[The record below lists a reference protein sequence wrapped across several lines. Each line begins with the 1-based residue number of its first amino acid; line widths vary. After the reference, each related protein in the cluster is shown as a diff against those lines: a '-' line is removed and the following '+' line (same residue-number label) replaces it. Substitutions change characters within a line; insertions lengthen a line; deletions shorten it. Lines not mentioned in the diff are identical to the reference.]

1 MTPEEK
7 ARQDIDK
14 LLIQAG
20 WDVQDRSRLNL
31 GAKLGVAI
39 REFPTQKGP
48 ADYMLFV
55 DRKAVG
61 VVEAKPTGTTLSGV
75 AEQSGKY
82 IASTDADLPKV
93 DVHLPFAYE
102 STGAETFFRDERDP
116 QPRSR
121 RLFAFHKP
129 ETIQEWLQEEETLR
143 KRLQNYPELS
153 VYGLRGCQIEA
164 IGNLE
169 ASLAKDDPRAL
180 LQMATGSGKTFTAV
194 SFIYRL
200 LKFGKAKRVLFLV
213 DRGNLGRQTLK
224 EFQKFTIP
232 DDGRKFT
239 ELYNVQHLK
248 SPSIDPVSKVCIG
261 TIQRMYSILSGN
273 QDFDASLEEES
284 QFDNAPEFTYEDKV
298 PVEYNPQLPI
308 EAFDFI
314 VTDECHRSIYNLWRQ
329 VLEYFDAH
337 LIGLTATPSKQTIGF
352 FNSNLIMEYSHERA
366 VADGINVGYDI
377 YRIKT
382 KIGEEGNTIEQGTF
396 VDVRNRETRKVRW
409 EKLDEKLTY
418 QASQLDRSVV
428 APDQIRTVIKVFK
441 NWLPD
446 IFPDRET
453 VPKTLIFAKDDNHAE
468 EIVHIVREVFGKG
481 NDFAKKITYR
491 TGEDVE
497 ELIQSFRNSY
507 FPRIAVTVDMI
518 STGTDIK
525 PLECLIFM
533 RDVKSRVY
541 FEQMK
546 GRGTRTIGKDDLK
559 AVTPDAEYKNRFVIF
574 DAVGVTDSIKTDSR
588 TLERQPFVSFKK
600 LLEKAA
606 LRTID
611 EDGLA
616 SLAGRISKF
625 EQSLN
630 EADKAEIS
638 QANNGI
644 SLKQVAHELIDV
656 IDPDVASTPEE
667 KERQKHE
674 ALKYFDNPDFR
685 QLMLDIKQ
693 KNEIVIDLTPD
704 NPLDMPKP
712 EPVQPEELVQGFE
725 TFIKENK
732 DEITALQ
739 IIFSK
744 PYKKQSLTFQEIK
757 ELRDRLLHA
766 NIRFTND
773 QLWHAYRELYKS
785 KVRNAKPDRVLTN
798 IVSLVRFAVD
808 KSQDLEPFP
817 TSVEERYQQWL
828 NDSHSKGMQY
838 SDDQLA
844 WLNMIKNYVAV
855 NGSIQLDGEITSFE
869 LPPFSDKGGI
879 YKAHEVFGSLLEPI
893 TNELNNYLVI

>member
-1 MTPEEK
+1 MTPEEI
-7 ARQDIDK
+7 ARKDIDR
-14 LLIQAG
+14 LLTQAG
-20 WDVQDRSRLNL
+20 WDIQDRSRLNL
-31 GAKLGVAI
+31 GAKLGVAV

-61 VVEAKPTGTTLSGV
+61 VVEAKPAGTTLSGV

-82 IASTDADLPKV
+82 ITSTDPNLPKV
-93 DVHLPFAYE
+93 DEHLPFAYE
-102 STGAETFFRDERDP
+102 STGAETFFRNERDP

-129 ETIQEWLQEEETLR
+129 ETLLEWVQDDSTLR
-143 KRLQNYPELS
+143 GRLQSFPELN
-153 VYGLRGCQIEA
+153 VIGLRDCQIEA
-164 IGNLE
+164 ISNLE
-169 ASLAKDDPRAL
+169 KSLSKDDPRAL
-180 LQMATGSGKTFTAV
+180 LQMATGSGKTFTAT

-200 LKFGKAKRVLFLV
+200 LKYGKAKRILFLV

-224 EFQKFTIP
+224 EFQKFTVP

-248 SPSIDPVSKVCIG
+248 SPNVDPVSKVCIG

-273 QDFDASLEEES
+273 IEFDESLEEGS
-284 QFDNAPEFTYEDKV
+284 QFDNAPEFSYDNKV
-298 PVEYNPQLPI
+298 PVEYNPNLPI

-337 LIGLTATPSKQTIGF
+337 LIGLTATPSKHTVGF
-352 FNSNLIMEYSHERA
+352 FNSNLVMEYSHERA
-366 VADGINVGYDI
+366 VADGINVGYDV

-382 KIGEEGNTIEQGTF
+382 QIGEEGNTINQGTY

-409 EKLDEKLTY
+409 EQLDEDLTY
-418 QASQLDRSVV
+418 DSNQLDRSVV

-441 NWLPD
+441 SWLPD
-446 IFPDRET
+446 IFPDRDT

-481 NDFAKKITYR
+481 NEFAKKITYR
-491 TGEDVE
+491 TGENVDD
-497 ELIQSFRNSY
+497 LIQSFRNSY

-546 GRGTRTIGKDDLK
+546 GRGTRTIGEDDLK

-574 DAVGVTDSIKTDSR
+574 DAVGVTESVKTDSR
-588 TLERQPFVSFKK
+588 TLERQPFVSFKS
-600 LLEKAA
+600 LLESAA

-611 EDGLA
+611 DDGIA

-625 EQSLN
+625 EQSLS
-630 EADKAEIS
+630 EADKDELI

-644 SLKQVAHELIDV
+644 SLKQVAHELLDV
-656 IDPDVASTPEE
+656 IDPDKAKSPEQKE
-667 KERQKHE
+667 KQKHE
-674 ALKYFDNPDFR
+674 ALNYFDNPDFR

-693 KNEIVIDLTPD
+693 RNEIVIDLSPD
-704 NPLDMPKP
+704 NPIDVPKP
-712 EPVQPEELVQGFE
+712 EPVVPQELVQNFE
-725 TFIKENK
+725 DYIKENQ

-739 IIFSK
+739 IIFNK
-744 PYKKQSLTFQEIK
+744 PYKKQALTFHEIK
-757 ELRDRLLHA
+757 ELRDQLLHA
-766 NIRFTND
+766 NVRFTND
-773 QLWHAYRELYKS
+773 QLWQAYRELYKS
-785 KVRNAKPDRVLTN
+785 KVRNARPDRVLTN

-808 KSQDLEPFP
+808 KSHDLEPFP
-817 TSVEERYQQWL
+817 TTVEERFQQWL
-828 NDSHSKGMQY
+828 DHTRDKGMQFT
-838 SDDQLA
+838 DDQLA
-844 WLNMIKNYVAV
+844 WLKMIKDFVAV
-855 NGSIQLDGEITSFE
+855 NGSISLDGEINSFE
-869 LPPFSDKGGI
+869 LPPFKDRGGI
-879 YKAHEVFGSLLEPI
+879 YQAQEVFGTQLEQI
-893 TNELNNYLVI
+893 TNELNSYLVL